1 MRREKKG
8 EKRKRKEK
16 RKSSRIFPYRL
27 DFVPLSAAA
36 LSPTIIIIIHRDKS
50 NRNNRG
56 VMQSFFFFPFFS
68 FFFAER
74 SDVFLYSVPK
84 PSMKKHTSSVTL
96 VHGVTPRHRHRPP
109 LILSLSL
116 SVSPSSPAFP
126 GVSSPHA
133 DHYNFSY
140 ILISREY

>member
-1 MRREKKG
+1 MYIHFDDKLSVRKK
-8 EKRKRKEK
+8 KKRKE
-16 RKSSRIFPYRL
+16 KSSRIFPYVSRL

-36 LSPTIIIIIHRDKS
+36 LSPTIIIIHRDKS

-56 VMQSFFFFPFFS
+56 VMQSFFFFFFFS
-68 FFFAER
+68 AER

-109 LILSLSL
+109 PILSRSL
-116 SVSPSSPAFP
+116 SAIPPR
-126 GVSSPHA
+126 
-133 DHYNFSY
+133 FSRR
-140 ILISREY
+140 IVATRRPLQFQLHFN